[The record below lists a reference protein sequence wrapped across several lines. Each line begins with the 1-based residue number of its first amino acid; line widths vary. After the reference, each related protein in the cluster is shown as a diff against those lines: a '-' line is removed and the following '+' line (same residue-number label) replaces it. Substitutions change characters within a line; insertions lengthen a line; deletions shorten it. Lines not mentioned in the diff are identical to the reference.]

1 MELRD
6 FDNDSRIALVG
17 VLETVKDEFSFLDED
32 SEMVFDEIY
41 DELGKE
47 EYDKLVTE
55 FAARFKNVDE
65 FKYFLLS
72 LDNAEVMEIIHD
84 YAIGITPLE
93 LDAEYTIVDFL
104 EDNFSYLFGAPDPEL
119 SKEEKFLFLSWL
131 DYLNLLPSA
140 AYDSES
146 EEYMLDLWVDI
157 DAAEFDEIYATLPN
171 KMDLSVDEFED
182 NLKELSEK
190 VTNQE
195 VRNFMFETMVY
206 FADFD
211 FEDDMKNYP
220 QISWLEK
227 AWDIQFPEE

>member
-47 EYDKLVTE
+47 EYDKLVLE
-55 FAARFKNVDE
+55 FGSRFKNIDE
-65 FKYFLLS
+65 FKYFLLN

>member
-1 MELRD
+1 M
-6 FDNDSRIALVG
+6 
-17 VLETVKDEFSFLDED
+17 
-32 SEMVFDEIY
+32 
-41 DELGKE
+41 
-47 EYDKLVTE
+47 
-55 FAARFKNVDE
+55 
-65 FKYFLLS
+65 
-72 LDNAEVMEIIHD
+72 
-84 YAIGITPLE
+84 
-93 LDAEYTIVDFL
+93 
-104 EDNFSYLFGAPDPEL
+104 
-119 SKEEKFLFLSWL
+119 
-131 DYLNLLPSA
+131 PSA

-190 VTNQE
+190 ITNQE

-220 QISWLEK
+220 QIAWLEK